1 MAPVSQTTELSPF
14 VAVDL
19 RAVGDLVIE
28 APEAGGPPTLTVETA
43 EAILPK
49 LRSEVKDDR
58 LVLTFDLK
66 WWEWITWWFKWMTLS
81 DKKVKYTLRA
91 SGINEIRITGSST
104 VSADS
109 LTTDKLTL
117 KITGSGKIRM
127 AALETGQLSIRVS
140 GSGDLTLAG
149 KSAQQDINISGSG
162 KVDAQDL
169 ETDRTQIT
177 ISGSGSTKVRA
188 KTELT
193 VKISG
198 SGRVSYFGE
207 PQTLTQR
214 VSGSG
219 RIEKL
224 G

>member
-1 MAPVSQTTELSPF
+1 
-14 VAVDL
+14 VDV
-19 RAVGDLVIE
+19 RALGDLVIE
-28 APEAGGPPTLTVETA
+28 SVGPETPATLTVETA

-49 LRSEVKDDR
+49 LRAEVKDGH
-58 LVLTFDLK
+58 LILTFDLK
-66 WWEWITWWFKWMTLS
+66 WWEWGTWWFKWATLS
-81 DKKVKYTLRA
+81 EKKVKYTIRA
-91 SGINEIRITGSST
+91 AGINEIKLAGSST

-109 LTTDKLTL
+109 MTADQVALR
-117 KITGSGKIRM
+117 IAGSGKIQVGSLK
-127 AALETGQLSIRVS
+127 AGELTVRVS

-149 KSAQQDINISGSG
+149 EVDRQDIGISGSG
-162 KVDAQDL
+162 KVDAGDL
-169 ETDRTQIT
+169 ESGSTHIT
-177 ISGSGSTKVRA
+177 ISGSGTTKVRA
-188 KTELT
+188 KTELA

-198 SGRVSYFGE
+198 AGRVSYFGE

>member
-1 MAPVSQTTELSPF
+1 MATVTQTTELSPF
-14 VAVDL
+14 STVDV

-28 APEAGGPPTLTVETA
+28 SVGPETPATLTVETA

-49 LRSEVKDDR
+49 LRAEVKDGH
-58 LVLTFDLK
+58 LILAFDLK
-66 WWEWITWWFKWMTLS
+66 WWEWVTWWFKWATLS
-81 DKKVKYTLRA
+81 EKKVKYTITA
-91 SGINEIRITGSST
+91 AGINEIKLTGSST

-109 LTTDKLTL
+109 LTADQVALR
-117 KITGSGKIRM
+117 IAGSGKIQVKSLK
-127 AALETGQLSIRVS
+127 AGELTVRVS

-149 KSAQQDINISGSG
+149 EVDRQDIGISGSG
-162 KVDAQDL
+162 KVDAGDL
-169 ETDRTQIT
+169 ESGSTHIT
-177 ISGSGSTKVRA
+177 ISGSGTTKVRA
-188 KTELT
+188 KTELA

-198 SGRVSYFGE
+198 AGRVSYFGE

>member
-1 MAPVSQTTELSPF
+1 MATVTQTTELSPF
-14 VAVDL
+14 SIVDM

-28 APEAGGPPTLTVETA
+28 STDPETPPTLTVETA

-58 LVLTFDLK
+58 LILTFGLT
-66 WWEWITWWFKWMTLS
+66 WWEWGTWWFKWMALS
-81 DKKVKYTLRA
+81 EKKVKYTLKAAGISEVRLA
-91 SGINEIRITGSST
+91 GSGT
-104 VSADS
+104 VTADS
-109 LTTDKLTL
+109 LTADHVALR
-117 KITGSGKIRM
+117 ITGSGKIQV
-127 AALETGQLSIRVS
+127 GQLKAGQLTLRVS

-149 KSAQQDINISGSG
+149 EVERQDIGISGSG
-162 KVDAQDL
+162 KVEAGDL
-169 ETDRTQIT
+169 ESGSTQIT
-177 ISGSGSTKVRA
+177 ISGSGSTKVKA
-188 KTELT
+188 KTELA